1 MSIEKITSAI
11 IDEAQAECEQI
22 LNAADTKNRGVITQ
36 LKKRIKVETDIAV
49 KNAQEE
55 REQIISRRK
64 SVADID
70 SKKIILAKKQELI
83 NECFEKAVDYII
95 SLEEN
100 QYVDFLV
107 RAGKAAGISEGSLI
121 FNEKERTAI
130 GQRVVDG
137 LNKAIPDGKFLL
149 ADETKKI
156 KGGYMLRKGQIYINN
171 SVEAMVQDKRRE
183 LTAGV
188 AEILFPPKK

>member
-11 IDEAQAECEQI
+11 IDEAQAECEQK

-36 LKKRIKVETDIAV
+36 LKNRIKIETDIAV

-55 REQIISRRK
+55 RERIISRKK

-70 SKKIILAKKQELI
+70 SKKIILARKQKII
-83 NECFEKAVDYII
+83 NDCFEEAVEYITSMDEDRYI
-95 SLEEN
+95 K
-100 QYVDFLV
+100 FLV
-107 RAGKAAGISEGSLI
+107 KAGIEAGFSEGSLI
-121 FNEKERTAI
+121 FNEKEKETI
-130 GQRVVDG
+130 GQKVADE
-137 LNKAIPDGKFLL
+137 LNKVVQGGKFLL
-149 ADETKKI
+149 AEETRKI

-171 SVEAMVQDKRRE
+171 SVEAMVEDKRRE

-188 AEILFPPKK
+188 AEILFPPEK

>member
-36 LKKRIKVETDIAV
+36 LKNRIKIETDIAV

-55 REQIISRRK
+55 RERIISRKK

-70 SKKIILAKKQELI
+70 SKKIILARKQKII
-83 NECFEKAVDYII
+83 NNCFEEAVEYIT
-95 SLEEN
+95 SMDEER
-100 QYVDFLV
+100 YVKFLV
-107 RAGKAAGISEGSLI
+107 KAGIEAGFSEGSLI
-121 FNEKERTAI
+121 FNEKEKETI
-130 GQRVVDG
+130 GQKVADE
-137 LNKAIPDGKFLL
+137 LNKAVQGGKFLL
-149 ADETKKI
+149 AEETRKI

-171 SVEAMVQDKRRE
+171 SVEAMVEDKRRE
-183 LTAGV
+183 LTADV
-188 AEILFPPKK
+188 AEILFPPEK

>member
-36 LKKRIKVETDIAV
+36 LKNRIKIETDIAV

-55 REQIISRRK
+55 RERIISRKK

-70 SKKIILAKKQELI
+70 SKKIILARKQKII
-83 NECFEKAVDYII
+83 NDCFEEAVEYITSMDEDRYI
-95 SLEEN
+95 K
-100 QYVDFLV
+100 FLV
-107 RAGKAAGISEGSLI
+107 KAGIEAGFSEGSLI
-121 FNEKERTAI
+121 FNEKEKETI
-130 GQRVVDG
+130 GQKVADE
-137 LNKAIPDGKFLL
+137 LNKVVQEGKFLL
-149 ADETKKI
+149 AEETRKI

-171 SVEAMVQDKRRE
+171 SVEAMVEDKRRE

-188 AEILFPPKK
+188 AEILFPPEK

>member
-1 MSIEKITSAI
+1 MSIERITSAI

-36 LKKRIKVETDIAV
+36 LKNRIKIETDIAV

-55 REQIISRRK
+55 RERIISRKK

-70 SKKIILAKKQELI
+70 SKKIILARKQKII
-83 NECFEKAVDYII
+83 NDCFEEAVEYITSMDEDRYI
-95 SLEEN
+95 K
-100 QYVDFLV
+100 FLV
-107 RAGKAAGISEGSLI
+107 KAGIEAGFSEGSLI
-121 FNEKERTAI
+121 FNEKEKETI
-130 GQRVVDG
+130 GQKVADE
-137 LNKAIPDGKFLL
+137 LNKVVQGGKFLL
-149 ADETKKI
+149 AEETRKI

-171 SVEAMVQDKRRE
+171 SVEAMVEDKRRE

-188 AEILFPPKK
+188 AEILFPPEK

>member
-36 LKKRIKVETDIAV
+36 LKNRIKIETDIAV

-55 REQIISRRK
+55 RERIISRKK

-70 SKKIILAKKQELI
+70 SKKIILARKQKII
-83 NECFEKAVDYII
+83 NDCFEEAVEYITSMDEDRYI
-95 SLEEN
+95 K
-100 QYVDFLV
+100 FLV
-107 RAGKAAGISEGSLI
+107 KAGIEAGFSEGSLI
-121 FNEKERTAI
+121 FNEKEKETI
-130 GQRVVDG
+130 GQKVADE
-137 LNKAIPDGKFLL
+137 LNKVVQGGKFLL
-149 ADETKKI
+149 AEETRKI

-171 SVEAMVQDKRRE
+171 SVEAMVEDKRRE

-188 AEILFPPKK
+188 AEILFPPEK

>member
-36 LKKRIKVETDIAV
+36 LKNRIKVETDIAV

>member
-36 LKKRIKVETDIAV
+36 LKNRIKIETDIAV

-55 REQIISRRK
+55 RERIISRKK

-70 SKKIILAKKQELI
+70 SKKIILARKQKII
-83 NECFEKAVDYII
+83 NDCFEEAVEYITSMDEDRYI
-95 SLEEN
+95 K
-100 QYVDFLV
+100 FLV
-107 RAGKAAGISEGSLI
+107 KAGIEAGFSEGSLI
-121 FNEKERTAI
+121 FNEKEKETI
-130 GQRVVDG
+130 GQKVADE
-137 LNKAIPDGKFLL
+137 LNKVVQEGKFLL
-149 ADETKKI
+149 AEETRKI

-171 SVEAMVQDKRRE
+171 SVEAMVEDKSRE

-188 AEILFPPKK
+188 AEILFPPEK

>member
-36 LKKRIKVETDIAV
+36 LKNRIKIETDIAV

-55 REQIISRRK
+55 RKRIISRKK

-70 SKKIILAKKQELI
+70 SKKIILARKQKII
-83 NECFEKAVDYII
+83 NDCFEEAVEYITSMDEDRYI
-95 SLEEN
+95 K
-100 QYVDFLV
+100 FLV
-107 RAGKAAGISEGSLI
+107 KAGIEAGFSEGSLI
-121 FNEKERTAI
+121 FNEKEKETI
-130 GQRVVDG
+130 GQKVADE
-137 LNKAIPDGKFLL
+137 LNKVVQGGKFLL
-149 ADETKKI
+149 AEETRKI

-171 SVEAMVQDKRRE
+171 SVEAMVEDKRRE

-188 AEILFPPKK
+188 AEILFPPEK

>member
-36 LKKRIKVETDIAV
+36 LKKRIEIETDIAV
-49 KNAQEE
+49 KNAYDE
-55 REQIISRRK
+55 RERIISRKK

-70 SKKIILAKKQELI
+70 SKKIILARKQELI
-83 NECFEKAVDYII
+83 NDCFEKAVEYITSMDEERYI
-95 SLEEN
+95 S
-100 QYVDFLV
+100 FLV
-107 RAGKAAGISEGSLI
+107 RAGIEAGFSEGSLI
-121 FNEKERTAI
+121 FNEKEKDSI
-130 GQRVVDG
+130 GRKVADG
-137 LNKAIPDGKFLL
+137 LNKAVSGGNFQL

-171 SVEAMVQDKRRE
+171 SVEAMVEDKRRE
-183 LTAGV
+183 LTADV
-188 AEILFPPKK
+188 AEILFPPEK

>member
-36 LKKRIKVETDIAV
+36 LKNRIKIETDIAV

-55 REQIISRRK
+55 RERIISRKK

-70 SKKIILAKKQELI
+70 SKKIILARKQKII
-83 NECFEKAVDYII
+83 NDCFEEAVEYITSMDEDRYI
-95 SLEEN
+95 K
-100 QYVDFLV
+100 FLV
-107 RAGKAAGISEGSLI
+107 KAGIEAGFSEGSLI
-121 FNEKERTAI
+121 FNEKEKETI
-130 GQRVVDG
+130 GQKVADE
-137 LNKAIPDGKFLL
+137 LNKVVQGGKFLL
-149 ADETKKI
+149 AEETRKI

-171 SVEAMVQDKRRE
+171 SVEAMMEDKRRE

-188 AEILFPPKK
+188 AEILFPPEK

>member
-36 LKKRIKVETDIAV
+36 LKNRIKIETDIAV

-55 REQIISRRK
+55 RERIISRKK

-70 SKKIILAKKQELI
+70 SKKIILARKQKII
-83 NECFEKAVDYII
+83 NDCFEEAVEYITSMDEDRYI
-95 SLEEN
+95 K
-100 QYVDFLV
+100 FLV
-107 RAGKAAGISEGSLI
+107 KAGIEAGFSEGSLI
-121 FNEKERTAI
+121 FNEKEKETI
-130 GQRVVDG
+130 GQKVADE
-137 LNKAIPDGKFLL
+137 LNKVVQGGKFLL
-149 ADETKKI
+149 AEETRKI

-171 SVEAMVQDKRRE
+171 SVEAMVEDKRRE
-183 LTAGV
+183 LTASV
-188 AEILFPPKK
+188 AEILFPPEK